1 MQERSRDR
9 DETNWD
15 SGISRVAIPSQACA
29 CSSLLC
35 NCLFPTV
42 NPSSV
47 SGRGVRLPSG
57 HNAIFVRNFGYV
69 KQSEPKLVAQLATE
83 CF

>member
-1 MQERSRDR
+1 MQERLRDR
-9 DETNWD
+9 NETNWD
-15 SGISRVAIPSQACA
+15 SGISRVPIPSQLCA
-29 CSSLLC
+29 CSSLPC

-47 SGRGVRLPSG
+47 SGRGIRLPSG

-69 KQSEPKLVAQLATE
+69 KQSEPKLVAQLAIE
-83 CF
+83 RF